1 MRDLVRSV
9 VRAVAPDELPLVEG
23 LCRFDDATVTRRLSR
38 KDARRE
44 PLGFGIGE
52 VAALVTPI
60 VWLVLDGMAQQI
72 ATSATNTL
80 TERVTGRMRRLTR
93 RSAPPAVVTELTRE
107 QMARVRAQVLAA
119 ARQRGFPAERGEEL
133 ADAVVARLVLSD
145 ESDTPAPPT
154 PDPPA
159 EPGPTDPV
167 GGQD

>member
-38 KDARRE
+38 KDGRRE

-52 VAALVTPI
+52 VAALVTPV